1 MRRTKQIQE
10 LEFGIQ
16 IQITQQTID
25 ELLEYLKEYNLQ
37 DYFNYD
43 EEEYT
48 KNSQRALENLK
59 ELIQRPKILKYDE
72 ESDYFFVYS
81 ANGEKIFVIYKTSAI
96 NSFDQTHINIAEK
109 LLDIYQVFISNT
121 VGDFTKEQKCFYIC
135 INIAGVFGGKFRTS
149 FEGVWNIS

>member
-1 MRRTKQIQE
+1 MISKMLNKRATTIMRRTKQIQE
-10 LEFGIQ
+10 LEFGIH
-16 IQITQQTID
+16 
-25 ELLEYLKEYNLQ
+25 
-37 DYFNYD
+37 

-121 VGDFTKEQKCFYIC
+121 VGDFTKEQKCFYI
-135 INIAGVFGGKFRTS
+135 
-149 FEGVWNIS
+149 